1 MFEQIEII
9 HKFASSILDNIKDLD
24 PEFSK
29 IVDEN
34 FWDLI

>member
-9 HKFASSILDNIKDLD
+9 YQFASSILDNIKDLD

-29 IVDEN
+29 AVDKH
-34 FWDLI
+34 FWDLV